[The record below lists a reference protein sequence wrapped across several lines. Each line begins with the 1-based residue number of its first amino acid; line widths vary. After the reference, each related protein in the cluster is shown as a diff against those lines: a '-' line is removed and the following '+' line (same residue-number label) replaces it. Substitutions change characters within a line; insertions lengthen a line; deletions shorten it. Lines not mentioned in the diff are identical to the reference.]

1 MLGGVLLVG
10 GGWRK
15 GEKGGGGG
23 AYLVTPVADAGSV
36 EDEFVVGGVLEAL
49 FAVPVGGRGGFGLVV
64 WVCVDW

>member
-1 MLGGVLLVG
+1 MVG
-10 GGWRK
+10 GGK
-15 GEKGGGGG
+15 GRRGGGGGG
-23 AYLVTPVADAGSV
+23 ANRETPVADGGSV